1 MRPTIMENIRGMALL
16 VVAAALTITSCTGAA
31 RPHAAPAGARTGP
44 LPTHAGTSSIVV
56 LVSSRAYGVATA
68 PASVPARR
76 AVTLAPNRVAF
87 NWPGSGTCPP
97 AVTSATITGDT
108 LLMPVG
114 PAHTMCTLDLRRYV
128 VVVTLSAAILGPNAN
143 KSITSITVEYV
154 GGKLRLPLV
163 SA

>member
-1 MRPTIMENIRGMALL
+1 MENMRRGMAFLA
-16 VVAAALTITSCTGAA
+16 VATAFTITSCTGAA
-31 RPHAAPAGARTGP
+31 RPHTAATPARAVA
-44 LPTHAGTSSIVV
+44 LPTHAGTSAVV
-56 LVSSRAYGVATA
+56 LVSSRAYDVATA

-97 AVTSATITGDT
+97 VVTSATINGDT
-108 LLMPVG
+108 LLIPVG

-128 VVVTLSAAILGPNAN
+128 VVVTLSAAILGPSAN
-143 KSITSITVEYV
+143 KPITSITVEYV